1 MQNSVPPAA
10 YNLTTEYT
18 PVAIYFAGA
27 DTVEYVRKDVPS
39 VYQRA
44 DGFLT
49 LIFDMMNRDEL
60 IGFQLKGFKNFYLQD
75 TSRAQPGDDFPSL
88 VGLLERAMTRF
99 GDGVFDAAEA
109 DAYKR
114 AKKLALEDSVE
125 LRDLPDLR
133 VA

>member
-1 MQNSVPPAA
+1 MQKNVPPAA
-10 YNLTTEYT
+10 CNLTTEYT
-18 PVAIYFAGA
+18 PVAIYFAGS

-49 LIFDMMNRDEL
+49 LIFDMKNRDEL

-75 TSRAQPGDDFPSL
+75 EVLAQMGDFPSL

-99 GDGVFDAAEA
+99 GNGMFDAAEHE
-109 DAYKR
+109 AYRR

-125 LRDLPDLR
+125 LRDLPDR
-133 VA
+133 RYA